1 MILEIQINLE
11 ADTQGTIYVTSFYN
25 KEVKVSR
32 NFIFYMSK
40 MSPHHMSK
48 LQGLKFEK

>member
-1 MILEIQINLE
+1 MTLEIQINIE
-11 ADTQGTIYVTSFYN
+11 ADTIGTIYLISFYN
-25 KEVKVSR
+25 KEVIVSQ
-32 NFIFYMSK
+32 NFIFYISK